1 MFLAAYLALLSGQ
14 FPVDP
19 RAGEN
24 KLTQLRLEHTPH
36 GYTFAWSDADESLK
50 GQVSPQPLRVGRTL
64 TVSAVLQ
71 PLQGEDYR
79 GPLTFSLRPL
89 HELGSTQSVTVERAK
104 DAIDG
109 GAEGPRGWVAQF
121 TPDEATDYRLEVSWR
136 STHHKVV
143 RGVVSVKEGGLP
155 PWLTWT
161 MAGGLIAV
169 ALSIGLWILF
179 GRKESA
185 SS

>member
-1 MFLAAYLALLSGQ
+1 MFLAAYLALLSSQ
-14 FPVDP
+14 LPVDP

-24 KLTQLRLEHTPH
+24 KLTQLQLQVSPH
-36 GYTFAWSDADESLK
+36 GVTFAWADADEALK
-50 GQVSPQPLRVGRTL
+50 GQVTPSPLRAGKTF

-71 PLQGEDYR
+71 PLQGEDFQS
-79 GPLTFSLRPL
+79 PITFSLRPL

-104 DAIDG
+104 DGPDG
-109 GAEGPRGWVAQF
+109 GSEGPRGWVAHF
-121 TPDEATDYRLEVSWR
+121 TPDEATDYRLELSWR

-143 RGVVSVKEGGLP
+143 RGVVSVKEAGLP

-161 MAGGLIAV
+161 LAGAMIAIAV
-169 ALSIGLWILF
+169 SIGLWILF
-179 GRKESA
+179 GRKEA